1 MVGLLGYHLLK
12 KGYQTHLDKT
22 PLARGTYMNGMRFSL
37 RLFTFA
43 FMIRD
48 TNITFWTCMLFGFFG
63 LLACQVEEDL
73 VVEGWKPVYQGEAD
87 LSVSSATPRAIVE
100 AGKIYKYGPYI
111 LVGESGQGIHVFDN
125 DPSNPVSI
133 AFVNVPLNED
143 MAIQNDVMFIDIG
156 RDVVA
161 VDVSDWVTFKKLA
174 VYQEFI
180 IALMPCIL
188 KVSSDILNV

>member
-1 MVGLLGYHLLK
+1 
-12 KGYQTHLDKT
+12 
-22 PLARGTYMNGMRFSL
+22 MNGMRFSL

-125 DPSNPVSI
+125 NDPSNPVSI
-133 AFVNVPLNED
+133 AFINVPLNED
-143 MAIQNDVMFIDIG
+143 MAIRNDVMFIDIG

-161 VDVSDWVTFKKLA
+161 VDVSDWANVQEIGRLSG
-174 VYQEFI
+174 VYNRSD
-180 IALMPCIL
+180 ALYPEGRFGYFECVDTSRGVVVDW
-188 KVSSDILNV
+188 VSEELVNPKCRR

>member
-1 MVGLLGYHLLK
+1 
-12 KGYQTHLDKT
+12 
-22 PLARGTYMNGMRFSL
+22 MNGMRFSL

-125 DPSNPVSI
+125 NDPSNPVSI

-143 MAIQNDVMFIDIG
+143 MAIRNDVMFIDIG
-156 RDVVA
+156 RDVAA
-161 VDVSDWVTFKKLA
+161 VDVSDWANVQEIGRLSG
-174 VYQEFI
+174 VYNRSD
-180 IALMPCIL
+180 ALYPEGQFGYFECVDTSRGVVVDW
-188 KVSSDILNV
+188 VSEELVNPKCRR

>member
-1 MVGLLGYHLLK
+1 
-12 KGYQTHLDKT
+12 
-22 PLARGTYMNGMRFSL
+22 MNGMHFSL
-37 RLFTFA
+37 RFFTFA

-125 DPSNPVSI
+125 NDPSNPVSI

-143 MAIQNDVMFIDIG
+143 MAIRNDVMFIDIG

-161 VDVSDWVTFKKLA
+161 VDVSDWANVQEIGRLSG
-174 VYQEFI
+174 VYNRSD
-180 IALMPCIL
+180 ALYPEGQFGYFECVDTSRGVVVDW
-188 KVSSDILNV
+188 VSEELVNPKCRR

>member
-1 MVGLLGYHLLK
+1 
-12 KGYQTHLDKT
+12 
-22 PLARGTYMNGMRFSL
+22 
-37 RLFTFA
+37 
-43 FMIRD
+43 MIRD

-125 DPSNPVSI
+125 NDPSNPVSI
-133 AFVNVPLNED
+133 AFINVPLNED
-143 MAIQNDVMFIDIG
+143 MAIRNDVMFIDIG

-161 VDVSDWVTFKKLA
+161 VDVSDWANVQEIGRLSGVYNRSDALYPEGRFGYFECVDTSRGVA
-174 VYQEFI
+174 VDW
-180 IALMPCIL
+180 
-188 KVSSDILNV
+188 VSEELVNPKCRR

>member
-1 MVGLLGYHLLK
+1 
-12 KGYQTHLDKT
+12 
-22 PLARGTYMNGMRFSL
+22 MNGMRFSL

-125 DPSNPVSI
+125 NDPSNPVSI
-133 AFVNVPLNED
+133 AFINVPLNED
-143 MAIQNDVMFIDIG
+143 MAIRNDVMFIDIG

-161 VDVSDWVTFKKLA
+161 VDVSDWANVQEIGRLSGVYNRSDALYPEGRFGYFECVDTSRGVA
-174 VYQEFI
+174 VDW
-180 IALMPCIL
+180 
-188 KVSSDILNV
+188 VSEELVNPKCRR

>member
-1 MVGLLGYHLLK
+1 
-12 KGYQTHLDKT
+12 
-22 PLARGTYMNGMRFSL
+22 MNGMRFSL

-125 DPSNPVSI
+125 NDPSNPVSI

-143 MAIQNDVMFIDIG
+143 MAIRNDVMFIDIG

-161 VDVSDWVTFKKLA
+161 VDVSDWANVQEIGRLSG
-174 VYQEFI
+174 VYNRSD
-180 IALMPCIL
+180 ALYPEGRFGYFECVDTSRGVVVDW
-188 KVSSDILNV
+188 VSEELVNPKCRR

>member
-1 MVGLLGYHLLK
+1 
-12 KGYQTHLDKT
+12 
-22 PLARGTYMNGMRFSL
+22 MNGMRFSL

-125 DPSNPVSI
+125 NDPSNPISI
-133 AFVNVPLNED
+133 AFINVPLNED
-143 MAIQNDVMFIDIG
+143 MAIRNDVMFIDIG

-161 VDVSDWVTFKKLA
+161 VDVSDWANVQEIGRLSGVYNRSDALYPEGRFGYFECVDTSRGVA
-174 VYQEFI
+174 VDW
-180 IALMPCIL
+180 
-188 KVSSDILNV
+188 VSEELVNPKCRR